1 MTAKARNRTEGLP
14 ASDLHAAQRYLESLL
29 DSDEPLSPGEIEEIQ
44 DSIEGIRRGDMT
56 LADFERKHGV

>member
-1 MTAKARNRTEGLP
+1 MTAKTEVLP
-14 ASDLHAAQRYLESLL
+14 ARDLHAAQRYLESLL

-56 LADFERKHGV
+56 LADFERKQGV

>member
-1 MTAKARNRTEGLP
+1 MTARNEVLP
-14 ASDLHAAQRYLESLL
+14 VSDLHAAQRYLESLL

-44 DSIEGIRRGDMT
+44 ESIEGIRRGNMT

>member
-1 MTAKARNRTEGLP
+1 MTARKEVLP

-44 DSIEGIRRGDMT
+44 DSIEGIRSGDMT
-56 LADFERKHGV
+56 LADFEHKHGV